1 MLPITLKSTQL
12 FTVFK
17 LATGGNVFLVFFKN
31 TNEEKLKKNFLFPI
45 EVADFLELN
54 FKMYLQ

>member
-17 LATGGNVFLVFFKN
+17 LATGGNVFLVFFLN
-31 TNEEKLKKNFLFPI
+31 TNEEKLKKKLSVSNRSCRFFGI
-45 EVADFLELN
+45 EL
-54 FKMYLQ
+54 